1 MDSPSASPPAQRY
14 ITSHAHLLQRKAARE
29 AAAFNALVL
38 GNFADFPTRPTDQYP
53 LIDQMKA
60 AMRDESDILDNP
72 DNNAHINRIRATS
85 DEDLEE
91 KAWELMFD
99 AYDVQRGKRIPKL
112 STAYFPNY
120 LDRFDALVALMR
132 TKLSNNHSNKLREF
146 NKDVKAAAKF
156 SGRTTTAEDGTTRIY
171 DVAGNLVKEFRR
183 PEKRPLSELLGDR
196 LASIAR
202 PKRARTRTASG
213 PTSSNSTNS
222 STPEEPVVDV
232 GGSLTPIQEEGG
244 DVEGATDEEE
254 ERPFSPVQGTE
265 EDALGKAEKD
275 DGNAAFRAQNRFS
288 TPSADA
294 CNSHFDDPYP
304 RPDQSLLLNRQSS
317 FTNQDP
323 TSNQNLSSGKQSHHI
338 GQYPTPDQNLLLGE
352 QSYVENQHP
361 TADQNLLSGEHSYI
375 NNQHLMAIQHPPFGQ
390 QPYSSD
396 QFPTPDQH
404 EAVGEQ
410 SEHDSPDDYPASPS
424 YEVDLL
430 GESSGE
436 DDGGQAP
443 LDGGGPSNDRDRIG
457 Y

>member
-1 MDSPSASPPAQRY
+1 MELPVSRPVEARY
-14 ITSHAHLLQRKAARE
+14 ITSHAHLIQRKATRE
-29 AAAFNALVL
+29 AAAFNALVT
-38 GNFADFPTRPTDQYP
+38 GNVADFPTHPTDQYP
-53 LIDQMKA
+53 LIDSMKA

-91 KAWELMFD
+91 KAWDLMFD

-120 LDRFDALVALMR
+120 MDRFDALVALMR
-132 TKLSNNHSNKLREF
+132 TKLSNNHTNKVREY

-171 DVAGNLVKEFRR
+171 DAAGNLVKEFRR

-196 LASIAR
+196 LTSIAR

-213 PTSSNSTNS
+213 PTSSDSTNS
-222 STPEEPVVDV
+222 STPEEPVVEIS
-232 GGSLTPIQEEGG
+232 GSLTPIQEEGE
-244 DVEGATDEEE
+244 DVVGVAATRGGKELAMTADADNEEGATDEEE
-254 ERPFSPVQGTE
+254 ERLLSPAQGTE

-275 DGNAAFRAQNRFS
+275 DGHAAFEAPNGLT
-288 TPSADA
+288 TPSLDA
-294 CNSHFDDPYP
+294 H
-304 RPDQSLLLNRQSS
+304 LM
-317 FTNQDP
+317 
-323 TSNQNLSSGKQSHHI
+323 
-338 GQYPTPDQNLLLGE
+338 
-352 QSYVENQHP
+352 
-361 TADQNLLSGEHSYI
+361 A
-375 NNQHLMAIQHPPFGQ
+375 NQHLPLGY

-396 QFPTPDQH
+396 QFPTPNQH

-410 SEHDSPDDYPASPS
+410 SEQDSPDDYPASPS

-430 GESSGE
+430 GERSGE
-436 DDGGQAP
+436 DDGGQAA
-443 LDGGGPSNDRDRIG
+443 LDGGARNNDRDRIG